1 MVDPEYYGYLRMEGL
16 KQFFS
21 TDGPPN
27 LLIFKNGSPHL
38 QKELY
43 EIFRK
48 HVDGRYFWK
57 NDSLHETMFKKV
69 VRSTRVN
76 YQELSTLL
84 KEIESIS
91 NNCPLNLV
99 SYGVLIQPLTP
110 NKLLYRPN
118 FDT

>member
-1 MVDPEYYGYLRMEGL
+1 
-16 KQFFS
+16 
-21 TDGPPN
+21 
-27 LLIFKNGSPHL
+27 
-38 QKELY
+38 
-43 EIFRK
+43 
-48 HVDGRYFWK
+48 
-57 NDSLHETMFKKV
+57 MFKKV
-69 VRSTRVN
+69 VRSTGVN

-91 NNCPLNLV
+91 NNCPLNVV